1 MALHNNNLYYSHYQY
16 VLTPN
21 ARYKSKIVKINSSG
35 TATVLYADTTASAIY
50 AKGFMGEVSNTL
62 LMDASVGATSNDK
75 IYKLNSLSA
84 GIPTLLLN
92 ASGNSLKPQS
102 APTFKQGSSIIYIDA
117 YDPSN
122 PTSGDRD
129 LWQTDGTSAGT
140 KLVIAPTATNITHT
154 AGYSLGNVDQWC
166 LQGVTCD
173 NTLYSI
179 LNYTELWREDG
190 LTSPTK
196 ITVSNYSV
204 FGSLATCA
212 GNIFMTAQ
220 NSTTYK
226 PQIMKLNCT
235 ANTGLVVEEDNARK
249 FVVYPNPAKE
259 IININVE
266 TEVLDV
272 LTLKISNI
280 LGEVV
285 LTETT
290 TSNSLTLETNNIKSG
305 LYFITIENIGKT
317 STQKIIIE

>member
-1 MALHNNNLYYSHYQY
+1 M
-16 VLTPN
+16 
-21 ARYKSKIVKINSSG
+21 
-35 TATVLYADTTASAIY
+35 
-50 AKGFMGEVSNTL
+50 
-62 LMDASVGATSNDK
+62 
-75 IYKLNSLSA
+75 
-84 GIPTLLLN
+84 
-92 ASGNSLKPQS
+92 
-102 APTFKQGSSIIYIDA
+102 
-117 YDPSN
+117 
-122 PTSGDRD
+122 
-129 LWQTDGTSAGT
+129 
-140 KLVIAPTATNITHT
+140 VIAPTATNITHT

-190 LTSPTK
+190 LTFPVK
-196 ITVSNYSV
+196 ITVSNYSI

-235 ANTGLVVEEDNARK
+235 ANTGLVVEEDNTRK

-305 LYFITIENIGKT
+305 LYFITIENKGKT